1 MVSVRNM
8 VYRSVNCRRRLAGE
22 SGLSLI
28 EILVAMM
35 IFLVVAAGVAG
46 TLMAGIRGTAHARLA
61 TMGKAAAQ
69 EQIEEMRGRV
79 FFVPYDDDPTVGT
92 TADIDLLDLYY
103 PGLNT
108 SPTTDSG
115 GWTGWYTSSGGD
127 AYFTRVSPAGDR
139 GIVRTVETRF
149 VDDSLEVIVP
159 PDAYDANSQD
169 ADTPPS
175 NLVQVTVTTTWA
187 DRGEEKSYTLDSL
200 ISGTGQQ
207 PPEESS
213 GCLHAS
219 NSRATITGGTM
230 VASTGTSDPY
240 TTLVSSTLGSAYVN
254 GSFGC
259 SSSVHAT
266 ATGGEQVISG
276 GATYTGATA
285 SVTGPPDGSES
296 DGPVTAGPPN
306 TWPKPYI
313 GSSTAAAEVTSE
325 GADNE
330 LKAEGEAKAASQT
343 LQLQQVDGVPSGGGS
358 CSPSNCRR
366 WDFINPVLTVTGGSE
381 EQAEAELEQVDG
393 VTTITGEVHYQ
404 QVNILP
410 LNKATNNP
418 PAAAQGLVFIRNFTA
433 TSTSEADP
441 ASGSA
446 SNSLTYSAT
455 VGMFNTS
462 KAAGCSGDACYDLYT
477 ISPSNPLQTAINLND
492 SNYKLQKELVTEWQ
506 SSSTADI
513 NNAMFASADG
523 TSATIDV
530 DALLKISLKYGTGL
544 QLKRNSVTWWTSQQ
558 GLMQV
563 WLGSFNVSVAQ
574 YE

>member
-1 MVSVRNM
+1 MVCVNNM
-8 VYRSVNCRRRLAGE
+8 VNRCANCRRRLAGE
-22 SGLSLI
+22 SGMSLI

-46 TLMAGIRGTAHARLA
+46 TLMAGIRGTAHAQLA

-108 SPTTDSG
+108 SPATDPG
-115 GWTGWYTSSGGD
+115 GWTGWYTSYGGD
-127 AYFTRVSPAGDR
+127 AYFTRVSPADDR

-159 PDAYDANSQD
+159 PDTYNSNDYDT
-169 ADTPPS
+169 DTPPT
-175 NLVQVTVTTTWA
+175 NLVHVTVTTTWA

-240 TTLVSSTLGSAYVN
+240 TTLVSGTLGSAYVN

-259 SSSVHAT
+259 TSSVHAT
-266 ATGGEQVISG
+266 ATGGEQEISG
-276 GATYTGATA
+276 GDTYTGATA
-285 SVTGPPDGSES
+285 SVTGPPDDYES
-296 DGPVTAGPPN
+296 DGPLSVGPPN

-313 GSSTAAAEVTSE
+313 GSSTAAAEVASE
-325 GADNE
+325 GTDYE
-330 LKAEGEAKAASQT
+330 LEAEGEAKAGSQT
-343 LQLQQVDGVPSGGGS
+343 LELEQVDGVPSGGGS
-358 CSPSNCRR
+358 CPPSNCKR
-366 WDFINPVLTVTGGSE
+366 WDFINPVVTVTGGSE

-410 LNKATNNP
+410 LLGLTGAP
-418 PAAAQGLVFIRNFTA
+418 SASQGLIFIRNFTA

-492 SNYKLQKELVTEWQ
+492 SNYKLQKELATEWQ

-513 NNAMFASADG
+513 NNALFAAADG
-523 TSATIDV
+523 TAATIDV
-530 DALLKISLKYGTGL
+530 DALLKISMKYGTGL
-544 QLKRNSVTWWTSQQ
+544 QLKSGHVTWWTDQQ